1 MEFWLG
7 VSIVLVLLVALLLM
21 FIKDISKTNCR
32 LELENSG
39 LKKDLDQL
47 KEEAHASYAG
57 GEVYA
62 IR

>member
-7 VSIVLVLLVALLLM
+7 VSIALVALVVLLLM
-21 FIKDISKTNCR
+21 FIKDISRTNCR

-47 KEEAHASYAG
+47 KEEAQASYAG